1 MCHCLTLTMNMVSE
15 NLWVEGVEINHFLIF
30 FKIKKLFRDD
40 QILIRVILNIRA
52 SLKKVWGNRTK
63 LPSIFQSPLAFILM
77 MVKFNLKKQFSRM
90 LQSEMGLYRR
100 PVIAIVIA
108 EIASK
113 GWQIKLRKLRNYF
126 VAACYKRSLLTV
138 VWYKFQFPSSPFTL
152 SVS

>member
-1 MCHCLTLTMNMVSE
+1 
-15 NLWVEGVEINHFLIF
+15 
-30 FKIKKLFRDD
+30 
-40 QILIRVILNIRA
+40 
-52 SLKKVWGNRTK
+52 
-63 LPSIFQSPLAFILM
+63 
-77 MVKFNLKKQFSRM
+77 M

-138 VWYKFQFPSSPFTL
+138 V
-152 SVS
+152 